1 MLELG
6 AVAFV
11 EEILQSG
18 ASQVCPKLPFVHGIG
33 DSALAAFG
41 ASSKM
46 NNDRAFLH
54 HLHEI
59 GWHAAD
65 RWLSNHGEDVGHR
78 STVDLSHLIPLKDDV
93 VSRLLAAPRAIEKQR
108 FPKPTAALA

>member
-1 MLELG
+1 M
-6 AVAFV
+6 AV
-11 EEILQSG
+11 
-18 ASQVCPKLPFVHGIG
+18 IG
-33 DSALAAFG
+33 
-41 ASSKM
+41 SKRA
-46 NNDRAFLH
+46 DRCQRH
-54 HLHEI
+54 
-59 GWHAAD
+59 HAAD